1 MDGGKNLGGGT
12 LARQKQVAREEPG
25 TAGRDNV
32 TRSARAEGVAKE
44 GTRVARGSGRAAQ
57 GAKRDA
63 RPNANP
69 TRETA
74 LMLQAGHGAR
84 ETDGVV
90 QRTSRATA
98 AHASSG
104 AAQTNSGPA
113 RETSGIEKRAG
124 GARQSTTGPVARRT
138 EDPRARTDRA
148 RRGRS
153 GAGQGVAPLYERL
166 PRGPHQ
172 LDPLEVAENQRRRMY
187 GAMIEAVA
195 ASGYGRTSVKQVVT
209 LAGVSRRA
217 FYEQFA
223 NKEECFLATL
233 ELIASQAMDH
243 IAAGYR
249 STEGTLEQRMRA
261 ALSTFAEVVKNNP
274 KGARLM
280 LVDAPSAGPAGWER
294 LTLTMNIFERR
305 LAASFE
311 HAPDAAAL
319 PEPVARAI
327 VGGLRR
333 ATFVRLLE
341 QRTSEMPE
349 LVEDMLSW
357 TLVFRTT
364 EPSPLGVR
372 LLAVPGHAH
381 LGAEGERARV
391 LRSALELAALEGYGN
406 LTPMRIA
413 DEARVSIDTFFDFFD
428 DMEECFLAAIEK
440 LGMEV
445 RETVSDPGLTSAEWP
460 AAVRRSLDAM
470 MRYFAARPAYA
481 QTIATGVF
489 AMGQRAVDLVVEL
502 AREVATKLTAGAPNP
517 PSSGL
522 AREGIEG
529 AIWHMI
535 YCHTT
540 NGGTGALPEL
550 SDYLTYVVLAPYLGA
565 DQAAQLVSEAR
576 ASKKVA

>member
-1 MDGGKNLGGGT
+1 LMAGGKNLGGA
-12 LARQKQVAREEPG
+12 LARQQQPAREEVAS
-25 TAGRDNV
+25 AGRDSA
-32 TRSARAEGVAKE
+32 TRSR
-44 GTRVARGSGRAAQ
+44 RAASVV
-57 GAKRDA
+57 R
-63 RPNANP
+63 
-69 TRETA
+69 TA
-74 LMLQAGHGAR
+74 EHTG
-84 ETDGVV
+84 
-90 QRTSRATA
+90 
-98 AHASSG
+98 
-104 AAQTNSGPA
+104 
-113 RETSGIEKRAG
+113 
-124 GARQSTTGPVARRT
+124 QSTTKPINRSTGGRQQST
-138 EDPRARTDRA
+138 TDPAG
-148 RRGRS
+148 RG
-153 GAGQGVAPLYERL
+153 GGTGQGVAPLYERL

-233 ELIASQAMDH
+233 DLIASQAMDH

-249 STEGTLEQRMRA
+249 STEGTLAQRMGT
-261 ALSTFAEVVKNNP
+261 ALETFAEVVRDNP

-294 LTLTMNIFERR
+294 LTQTMRVFEER
-305 LAASFE
+305 LAASFA
-311 HAPDAAAL
+311 HAPETAPL

-341 QRTSEMPE
+341 QRTDEMPE

-372 LLAVPGHAH
+372 LRAVPGRARV
-381 LGAEGERARV
+381 ENEDERARV

-413 DEARVSIDTFFDFFD
+413 DEAGASIDTFFDLFE

-440 LGMEV
+440 LGVEV
-445 RETVSDPGLTSAEWP
+445 RETVSDPGLTSSEWP

-489 AMGQRAVDLVVEL
+489 AMGQRAVDLVAEL
-502 AREVATKLTAGAPNP
+502 AREVAARLTAGAPSP
-517 PSSGL
+517 PLTGL
-522 AREGIEG
+522 AQEGIEG
-529 AIWHMI
+529 AIWHAI
-535 YCHTT
+535 YCQTT
-540 NGGTGALPEL
+540 GGGAGALPEL
-550 SDYLTYVVLAPYLGA
+550 SDYLTYVVLTPFLGTEH
-565 DQAAQLVSEAR
+565 AARIVTEGR
-576 ASKKVA
+576 VPTRVA